1 MSFAHRPS
9 ARIEIAGQS
18 LSAAEA
24 GLKSLDLALGLGCH
38 GRAEMTFWT
47 GSKFAG
53 ASSGEACTIEL
64 GADGDETLVLT
75 GEVIARRQE
84 RDGIV
89 LEALDKS
96 SKLSRLRQTIT
107 FEDSSIDDIV
117 LRIAGEAD
125 MSANSDADDTLS
137 IYYVTAH
144 RPLWDHLRDLAALG
158 GRDLHTDADG
168 TLLFLEGGAGS
179 DHTLRYGAELL
190 GWNVIAGE
198 TPTPTTFAAHGTA
211 SQSGTWHWVGTDPL
225 GEEPGQA
232 RVIGA
237 FADQELAD
245 TASGASAARSA
256 RAALQ
261 GQLLVTG
268 NAALR
273 PADAVT
279 VTDLPGGDPDG
290 MRIRAVRHRLDGET
304 GFTTTLEIEG
314 GGDGG
319 GLLGLLGGLV

>member
-24 GLKSLDLALGLGCH
+24 GLQTLEVALGLGRH
-38 GRAEMTFWT
+38 GRAELTLWT

-53 ASSGEACTIEL
+53 ASAGEACTIEL
-64 GADGDETLVLT
+64 GAEGDETLVLT
-75 GEVIARRQE
+75 GEIIARRQE

-96 SKLSRLRQTIT
+96 GKLSRLRQTIT

-117 LRIAGEAD
+117 SRIAGEAD
-125 MSANSDADDTLS
+125 MSVQSDAGDTLA

-158 GRDLHTDADG
+158 GRDLHTGADG
-168 TLLFLEGGAGS
+168 TLLFLEGGAGT

-190 GWNVIAGE
+190 GWTVIAGE
-198 TPTPTTFAAHGTA
+198 TPVPTTFAAHGTA
-211 SQSGTWHWVGTDPL
+211 SQSGTWHWIGTDPL
-225 GEEPGQA
+225 GEDPGQA

-237 FADQELAD
+237 FADQSLAD
-245 TASGASAARSA
+245 TASEASAARSA

-268 NAALR
+268 DAALR
-273 PADAVT
+273 PADTVS

-290 MRIRAVRHRLDGET
+290 MRICAVRHRLDGET
-304 GFTTTLEIEG
+304 GFTTTLDIQG

-319 GLLGLLGGLV
+319 GLLGLVGGLI